1 MVAMLLLGMPLAWRV
16 NPGALPTPPSSRS
29 AASPRCCVPA
39 AVVAAVPQVL
49 MQRFLPMMP
58 CIDADAKAL
67 GVASIEGGAMSSPV
81 WLMRTLTDPSDSFD
95 VRKKAAENGYL
106 AFADR
111 GRPLRADDE
120 GAGPSG
126 QTPASLLEECFTGTL
141 EAAQYSGA
149 EMDALAAELGGE
161 RPRIVVSLGK
171 TESSRVAQL
180 LVATE
185 SGRVVWL
192 SDKGIG
198 DAGLGLGL
206 DGERAK
212 LRSRPSTV
220 LLEDVGDVRGMC
232 VSDGAKKLYLSLGD
246 GTLAV
251 AELELISARPGFYD
265 SAFCSEPRQLGTAD
279 DAAGNLACDCVS
291 NLYVC
296 TPNGVQV
303 FDDEGEPF
311 LMVETPQPA
320 TGCCFGGPTLGALFI
335 SAGDTVW
342 RVETNARG
350 VQPPTEALLKQIEK
364 MVGGDDC
371 RHDGW

>member
-1 MVAMLLLGMPLAWRV
+1 M
-16 NPGALPTPPSSRS
+16 
-29 AASPRCCVPA
+29 
-39 AVVAAVPQVL
+39 
-49 MQRFLPMMP
+49 PMMP
-58 CIDADAKAL
+58 CIDADSKAL
-67 GVASIEGGAMSSPV
+67 GVASVEGGVISSPM

-161 RPRIVVSLGK
+161 RPRLVVSLGK
-171 TESSRVAQL
+171 TESSRVSQL

-185 SGRVVWL
+185 GGRVVWL

-212 LRSRPSTV
+212 LRSRPATV

-251 AELELISARPGFYD
+251 AELELVSARPGFAD
-265 SAFCSEPRQLGTAD
+265 S
-279 DAAGNLACDCVS
+279 
-291 NLYVC
+291 
-296 TPNGVQV
+296 
-303 FDDEGEPF
+303 
-311 LMVETPQPA
+311 
-320 TGCCFGGPTLGALFI
+320 GCCFGGPTLGSLFV
-335 SAGDTVW
+335 SAGDTMW
-342 RVETNARG
+342 RMETNARG
-350 VQPPTEALLKQIEK
+350 VQP
-364 MVGGDDC
+364 
-371 RHDGW
+371 